1 MEQYVSLAGIYDDN
15 INMDYPKWAS
25 FVKEVFEREKL
36 NIRNSRALELGCG
49 SGNMTIELKKMGFDI
64 IGLDISQDML
74 QIAAEK
80 ALSNYMKIM
89 FINQDMTCFQ
99 VNRSFKGVFSFCDV
113 INYVTDEE
121 KLLECFKRV
130 YSSLEAGGLF
140 IFDISSEHKLK
151 DVIGNNTFTR
161 NEEDMCYI
169 WDNYLEGDLLEMY
182 ITFFVKQEGGGPLLY
197 KRFDETHVQRAYSVD
212 KILELLRKSGF
223 ENIKFYDDYSFNH
236 VNKDTLRISFVVKKE
251 E

>member
-1 MEQYVSLAGIYDDN
+1 MEQYVSLAGIYDNN

-25 FVKEVFEREKL
+25 FVKEVFVKEKL
-36 NIRNSRALELGCG
+36 DIKNSRALELGCG

-64 IGLDISQDML
+64 MGLDISQDML
-74 QIAAEK
+74 QVAMEK

-89 FINQDMTCFQ
+89 FIKQDITCFQ
-99 VNRSFKGVFSFCDV
+99 VNKSFKGVFSFCDV
-113 INYVTDEE
+113 INYVTEEE

-151 DVIGNNTFTR
+151 DIIGNNTFTR
-161 NEEDMCYI
+161 NEEDLCYI
-169 WDNYLEGDLLEMY
+169 WDNYMEDDLLEMY
-182 ITFFVKQEGGGPLLY
+182 ITFFVKQGTLY
-197 KRFDETHVQRAYSVD
+197 RRFDETHVQKAYSVD
-212 KILELLRKSGF
+212 KILNLLEKSGF
-223 ENIKFYDDYSFNH
+223 KNIKFFDDYSFNP
-236 VNKDTLRISFVVKKE
+236 VNKDTLRVSFVAKKE